1 MKFQTTFKNRSW
13 RIHIKQRRS
22 GDLQGAGS
30 DTQCATVGATQYNA
44 DMNPIE
50 HSITEDD
57 IANFLANTPDFFER
71 HAELLATVQ
80 LSSGHGS
87 RAVSLQERQAGL
99 LRDKIKLLEARMVD
113 MIRHG
118 QENVGIADKL
128 QRCTRHLL
136 LTANARDLPAAI
148 VDTLKVHFLVP
159 QAAIKVWQVN
169 DIFADEG
176 FCMGVSADTQIF
188 TRSLTSPYCGANC
201 GFEAAS
207 WLPEP
212 ALALSLAL
220 IPLRADPAQDAFG
233 LLVLASSDPDRFQA
247 DMGTDFLA
255 QIGDLAGA
263 AISRLRL
270 RAV

>member
-1 MKFQTTFKNRSW
+1 
-13 RIHIKQRRS
+13 
-22 GDLQGAGS
+22 
-30 DTQCATVGATQYNA
+30 
-44 DMNPIE
+44 MNPIAP
-50 HSITEDD
+50 SITEDD

-99 LRDKIKLLEARMVD
+99 LRDKIKLLETRMVD

-128 QRCTRHLL
+128 QRCTRNLL
-136 LTANARDLPAAI
+136 LTAHARDLPGTIVRELMAQFAI
-148 VDTLKVHFLVP
+148 P
-159 QAAIKVWQVN
+159 QAAIKVWQIN
-169 DIFADEG
+169 GIFSDEG
-176 FCMGVSADTQIF
+176 FCNGISVDTQTF
-188 TRSLTSPYCGANC
+188 VRSLTAPYCGVNS

-212 ALALSLAL
+212 ALAMSLAM
-220 IPLRADPAQDAFG
+220 IPLKADPSQEAFG
-233 LLVLASSDPDRFQA
+233 LLVLASPDSERFQT
-247 DMGTDFLA
+247 DMGTEFLA

-263 AISRLRL
+263 ALSRLRVQD
-270 RAV
+270 ADDAAD